1 MLFIAYITSPFVT
14 FIHLVLPQYVRQS
27 RKLMMRYAQ
36 NMSPRAYI
44 DITTMNFIGRQ
55 RVSRIALSQ
64 LEPTKER
71 LGVANYHIIHPET
84 RRRSPWMPRPVTQFY
99 ARSKSGT
106 SRELGVWEIIQKHI
120 TKNAMSRSSL

>member
-1 MLFIAYITSPFVT
+1 MLFIAYITSPFVAY
-14 FIHLVLPQYVRQS
+14 IHLVLPQYARRS
-27 RKLMMRYAQ
+27 RELMIRYARS
-36 NMSPRAYI
+36 MSPRAYI

-84 RRRSPWMPRPVTQFY
+84 RRRNALVLKPVTQFY
-99 ARSKSGT
+99 AGSKSRT
-106 SRELGVWEIIQKHI
+106 SRE
-120 TKNAMSRSSL
+120 